1 LNTINK
7 KVNKY
12 RYSMYEADEIA
23 IEWVNQF
30 KSENLK
36 KIIVPN
42 EWCKKIYSK
51 YFNNVDVV
59 PLGTEYHD
67 IINNNS
73 QVFTFGYI
81 ARFES
86 RKNHKLL
93 INSFKKRFLN
103 NPNFRLKIHGPLGH
117 NYNEI
122 LSLCEN
128 TNNIMI
134 TSNLMSKE
142 EIDNWWSDINCYVM
156 PSSGE
161 GFSHTP
167 REALMRGIPTII
179 SNYSAHESLVKLGF
193 VRYFSPIDMEGAYKA
208 VLFNRNVGKHAIF
221 SEEDLI
227 NEMEYVINNYS
238 DTVNMSLIGRTY
250 LIENESWEI
259 CSNKLMDSIYE

>member
-1 LNTINK
+1 
-7 KVNKY
+7 
-12 RYSMYEADEIA
+12 
-23 IEWVNQF
+23 
-30 KSENLK
+30 
-36 KIIVPN
+36 
-42 EWCKKIYSK
+42 
-51 YFNNVDVV
+51 
-59 PLGTEYHD
+59 
-67 IINNNS
+67 
-73 QVFTFGYI
+73 
-81 ARFES
+81 
-86 RKNHKLL
+86 
-93 INSFKKRFLN
+93 
-103 NPNFRLKIHGPLGH
+103 
-117 NYNEI
+117 
-122 LSLCEN
+122 
-128 TNNIMI
+128 
-134 TSNLMSKE
+134 MSKE
-142 EIDNWWSDINCYVM
+142 EIDNWWRDINCYVM